1 MKGADDMR
9 TYTLYGIDELRG
21 RSLNRAVQAAQQ
33 KYLKHLDNRQGSDVE
48 TAIRAFC
55 KTFKTDVLQ
64 YDVKPGRKPRIIL
77 DTHYFST
84 SDNEDKNELVD
95 VINQHKEDDFADALT
110 SFDLFGDHYIFSYFA
125 AKSGTSYNELES
137 DIQKAVRFAVKCHLN
152 SIYKESR
159 NVENVKEYARVTNM
173 GFDEYGSLKHF

>member
-1 MKGADDMR
+1 MR

-48 TAIRAFC
+48 TAIKAFC
-55 KTFKTDVLQ
+55 KTFKTDVLA
-64 YDVKPGRKPRIIL
+64 YDVKPGYQPHIVL
-77 DTHYFST
+77 DSYWFSRL
-84 SDNEDKNELVD
+84 DNEDKNELVD
-95 VINQHKEDDFADALT
+95 VINQHKEDNFADALT
-110 SFDLFGDHYIFSYFA
+110 SFDSFGDHYIFSYFA
-125 AKSGTSYNELES
+125 AKNGTTYNELES

-159 NVENVKEYARVTNM
+159 NVEDVKEYARATDM

>member
-1 MKGADDMR
+1 MR
-9 TYTLYGIDELRG
+9 TLTLYGIDELRG

-55 KTFKTDVLQ
+55 KTFKTDVLA
-64 YDVKPGRKPRIIL
+64 YDVKPGQKPRIVL
-77 DTHYFST
+77 DTYPFNRL
-84 SDNEDKNELVD
+84 DNEDKNELVD
-95 VINQHKEDDFADALT
+95 VINRNKEDDFTDALT
-110 SFDLFGDHYIFSYFA
+110 EYDTHGEQYIAAYFA
-125 AKSGTSYNELES
+125 AKNGTSYNELES

-159 NVENVKEYARVTNM
+159 NVEDVKEYARVTDM

>member
-1 MKGADDMR
+1 MR
-9 TYTLYGIDELRG
+9 TYTLYGIDELKG
-21 RSLNRAVQAAQQ
+21 RSLNRAVEDAQHI
-33 KYLKHLDNRQGSDVE
+33 YLKHLHNRQGSDVE
-48 TAIRAFC
+48 TAIKAFC

-95 VINQHKEDDFADALT
+95 VINQHKEDGFTDALT

-125 AKSGTSYNELES
+125 AKNGTSYNELES
-137 DIQKAVRFAVKCHLN
+137 DIHKAVKFAVKCHLN
-152 SIYKESR
+152 NIYKESR
-159 NVENVKEYARVTNM
+159 NIEEVKDYARATHM
-173 GFDEYGSLKHF
+173 EFDENGSLKQF

>member
-1 MKGADDMR
+1 MK

-21 RSLNRAVQAAQQ
+21 RSLNRAVEETQRI
-33 KYLKHLDNRQGSDVE
+33 YLKHLHNRQGSDVE

-64 YDVKPGRKPRIIL
+64 YDVKPGRKPRIVL

-95 VINQHKEDDFADALT
+95 VINQHKDDDFADALT
-110 SFDLFGDHYIFSYFA
+110 SFDLFGEHYIFSYFA
-125 AKSGTSYNELES
+125 AKNGTTYNELEN
-137 DIQKAVRFAVKCHLN
+137 DIHKAVRFAVKCHLN
-152 SIYKESR
+152 NIYEESR
-159 NVENVKEYARVTNM
+159 NVEDVKEYARATHMEFN
-173 GFDEYGSLKHF
+173 EYGSLKHF